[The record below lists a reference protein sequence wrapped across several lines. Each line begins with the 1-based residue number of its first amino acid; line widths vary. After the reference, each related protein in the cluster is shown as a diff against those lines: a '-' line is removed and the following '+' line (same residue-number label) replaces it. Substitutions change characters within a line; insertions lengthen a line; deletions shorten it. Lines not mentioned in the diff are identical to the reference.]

1 MKNMYISEEVRKAL
15 ENNIPVVA
23 LESTIISHGMPYP
36 ENVSTA
42 LECEK
47 IIRDNGAVPATIA
60 IINGRIIVGATKEEI
75 DYIGKHGTAVIKTS
89 KRDLAYIVSHNLD
102 GATTV
107 SATMYIAD
115 KAGIKVFATGGIGGV
130 HRGAEVSM
138 DISNDLEELSKTPVC
153 VVCAGVKAIL
163 DLEKTLEYLE
173 TKGVLVLGYNT
184 EYLPDF
190 YTRKSP
196 YKLIYHAKSPEEIA
210 TIIKTQEELE
220 LNSGM
225 IVANPIPEEYSLDEN
240 VMNEAINEAIKKME
254 AENIKGKDATPFLLK
269 TVKDLTKGDSLKAN
283 IKLVYNNCSV
293 RPIFLIQK
301 QKRSA

>member
-1 MKNMYISEEVRKAL
+1 
-15 ENNIPVVA
+15 
-23 LESTIISHGMPYP
+23 
-36 ENVSTA
+36 
-42 LECEK
+42 
-47 IIRDNGAVPATIA
+47 
-60 IINGRIIVGATKEEI
+60 
-75 DYIGKHGTAVIKTS
+75 
-89 KRDLAYIVSHNLD
+89 
-102 GATTV
+102 
-107 SATMYIAD
+107 
-115 KAGIKVFATGGIGGV
+115 
-130 HRGAEVSM
+130 M

-283 IKLVYNNCSV
+283 IKLVYNNCELAAKIA
-293 RPIFLIQK
+293 RGLTIK
-301 QKRSA
+301 

>member
-283 IKLVYNNCSV
+283 IKLVYNNCELAAKIA
-293 RPIFLIQK
+293 RGLTIK
-301 QKRSA
+301 